1 MPRFQ
6 PPVRRM
12 AYDPNVNIP
21 IERPEIEGKP
31 YREETFAGY
40 ALGIVVG
47 VVLTIS
53 MTYAGLRLGFTVPAS
68 AMAAMIGLG
77 VLRKAM
83 KVGSIV
89 ENNINQTVAAAINIT
104 CSGIIFT
111 VPILYLR
118 GVKPDLWTVTLAGIA
133 GSFMGTVF
141 IIPLRKQ
148 MIDLERLRF
157 PTGYATA
164 TVLKAAGG
172 GNRAVLLAY
181 GAVAGLLWYVL
192 THLGRIEWL
201 VKGLPDWDA
210 FKKTISWPQLL
221 EIDFHESLSHAIPRY
236 VNPVLELSMTSIAAG
251 FIAGRPALVVVWGGL
266 LANWVVAPAAVRM
279 GWVPPD
285 VLPTGLVGDALDK
298 GHAAAGEYLFKWV
311 SRPIG
316 IGMLVGGALT
326 GIALAWP
333 MIRAAF
339 ESLARGSKAG
349 VKAQELSPK
358 LMYVAAAV
366 SIAVVTGVGIY
377 LGLSPLTAIVAGLIA
392 SAWMWLAGVIV
403 AQTTGVTDWSP
414 ISGMS
419 LIAIVLLLLVVGTGP
434 TGVLTAVTMAVA
446 VGVAMSQAADMMQDL
461 KTGHLV
467 GAIPRKQQI
476 AQMWVAWIGPI
487 VSVLTLALLFQAA
500 VNDRSD
506 LEPREAFRATY
517 NAPQANALST
527 TIDVMTGQSTA
538 VAGASSTETFIRYGI
553 GAVIGTGLTLAA
565 GGGMGVQVGLSMYL
579 PFSTIAAFGIG
590 CLLCMLYEKKF
601 GTQKLEDWAIPVAAG
616 LLVGDSLAG
625 VVDSMLYLL

>member
-1 MPRFQ
+1 
-6 PPVRRM
+6 M
-12 AYDPNVNIP
+12 ADLEFDPTS
-21 IERPEIEGKP
+21 IERPSIESKP
-31 YREETFAGY
+31 YREVTFAAY

-47 VVLTIS
+47 VLLTVS

-77 VLRKAM
+77 VLRKLM
-83 KVGSIV
+83 KVGTIV

-118 GVKPDLWTVTLAGIA
+118 GVEPDLWTVALAGIA

-172 GNRAVLLAY
+172 GNRAILLAY
-181 GAVAGLLWYVL
+181 GVAAGVLWYVG
-192 THLGRIEWL
+192 THLDRIEWI
-201 VKGLPDWDA
+201 VKGLPEWKA
-210 FKKTISWPQLL
+210 FAASWPQLL
-221 EIDFHESLSHAIPRY
+221 EVDFHESISHAIPKY
-236 VNPVLELSMTSIAAG
+236 VNPVIEFSMTSIAAG

-266 LANWVVAPAAVRM
+266 LANWVVAPVAVRM

-285 VLPTGLVGDALDK
+285 VLPAGLVGPALVK
-298 GHAAAGEYLFKWV
+298 AHEAAGGYLFRWV

-339 ESLARGSKAG
+339 QSLARGSKAG
-349 VKAQELSPK
+349 VKSQELPPS
-358 LMYVAAAV
+358 LLYVAAGI
-366 SIAVVTGVGIY
+366 SIVVVTGIGVS
-377 LGLSPLTAIVAGLIA
+377 LGLTIGTAIVAGLVA

-414 ISGMS
+414 ISGMA

-434 TGVLTAVTMAVA
+434 AGVLTAVTMAVA
-446 VGVAMSQAADMMQDL
+446 VAVAMSQAADMMQDL

-467 GAIPRKQQI
+467 GAIPRRQQV
-476 AQMWVAWIGPI
+476 AQLWVAWIGPI
-487 VSVLTLALLFQAA
+487 VSILTLALLFQGAIHA
-500 VNDRSD
+500 HPDKA
-506 LEPREAFRATY
+506 PREAFAASFA
-517 NAPQANALST
+517 APQANALST
-527 TIDVMTGQSTA
+527 TVDVMTGKATS
-538 VAGASSTETFIRYGI
+538 VAGASSSETFVRYGI
-553 GAVIGTGLTLAA
+553 GAIVGTGLTLAA
-565 GGGMGVQVGLSMYL
+565 GGGLGVQVGLSMYL
-579 PFSTIAAFGIG
+579 PFATIAAFGIG
-590 CLLCMLYEKKF
+590 CLLCMAFERRF
-601 GTQKLEDWAIPVAAG
+601 GTQRLENFAIPVAAG
-616 LLVGDSLAG
+616 LLVGDSLSG